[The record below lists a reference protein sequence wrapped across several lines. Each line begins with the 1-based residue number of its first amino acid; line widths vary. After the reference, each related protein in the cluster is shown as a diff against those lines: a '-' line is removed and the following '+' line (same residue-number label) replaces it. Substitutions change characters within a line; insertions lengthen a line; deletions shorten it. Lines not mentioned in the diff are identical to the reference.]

1 MLEKDEKANAVTSLI
16 CDSNV
21 NQTEYS
27 SLTKDNPTDCQSLQS
42 SGTKL
47 CQGVI
52 PLTEDWN
59 DIWKR

>member
-27 SLTKDNPTDCQSLQS
+27 SLTKDNPTDPQSLQS
-42 SGTKL
+42 SGTNL
-47 CQGVI
+47 SQGVI
-52 PLTEDWN
+52 PHTEDWN